1 MKTLCLFPLAVLLST
16 PAMADENEVAQLKA
30 VIAEQQ
36 KHVEA
41 LERAVDSLRQ
51 VSEKQEAMIEKL
63 TSLQPRFVPA
73 AEVASTTTLAPIAP
87 AAVLPVAPIPVAR
100 PSASVA
106 VPLPQGPVSTAA
118 TKNPCEAPLGDQV
131 PPYLRI
137 GDVCIVPVAFMDL
150 IPIWRDKNTGSS
162 FVSAWGGI
170 PLNNTVNG
178 KLSEFRFTPQNSRL
192 GFRVD
197 GDWKGTHFMA
207 YNEYDFLGTS
217 GATNITINNGAF
229 VPRLR
234 LFWVDARKGR
244 WEFLAGQ
251 SWSMLTPN
259 RNGISALPSDLF
271 YSQSIDVS
279 YVAGLTWTR
288 QPGMRVLFHPSSA
301 WTLGFSAENPEQY
314 GGGSLGGSGIT
325 LPAAYASLSG
335 TQINT
340 GNEVLAAPTV
350 NPDFIAKIAFDPSA
364 RVHFEAGGIERT
376 FRIVN
381 PALTRHFSN
390 EGAGL
395 LFGFNVDVWKSVR
408 VISTNFWS
416 DGGGRY
422 LTGQAPDFIV
432 RANGSISPVKADGSV
447 NGVEAVVRSTLLYAY
462 WGGIFAERDTAID
475 ANGSLIGFGY
485 KGAPN
490 TMNRAINEITFG
502 FNQTMWRNPRYG
514 AINLMGQYYWAQRS
528 LWSVAN
534 GAPDAAHDNT
544 IFLDVR
550 YSLPGSMPNF

>member
-1 MKTLCLFPLAVLLST
+1 
-16 PAMADENEVAQLKA
+16 MADDEEVAQLKA

-36 KHVEA
+36 KHMEA
-41 LERAVDSLRQ
+41 LERAVETLQ
-51 VSEKQEAMIEKL
+51 HVSEKQEAMIERL
-63 TSLQPRFVPA
+63 TTLQPGFPSAAELASIAPVPPLPILASPVSALPA
-73 AEVASTTTLAPIAP
+73 APM
-87 AAVLPVAPIPVAR
+87 PVAA
-100 PSASVA
+100 PSASIA
-106 VPLPQGPVSTAA
+106 VPLPQGPASAAA
-118 TKNPCEAPLGDQV
+118 TRNPCEARVGDQA

-150 IPIWRDKNTGSS
+150 IPIWRSENTGSS
-162 FVSAWGGI
+162 FASAWGSI

-178 KLSEFRFTPQNSRL
+178 KLSEFRFSPQNSRI

-197 GDWKGTHFMA
+197 GDWKGTHFIG
-207 YNEYDFLGTS
+207 YNEFDFLGTS
-217 GATNITINNGAF
+217 AANNITINNGAF

-234 LFWVDARKGR
+234 LFWADVRKGK

-259 RNGISALPSDLF
+259 RSGISALPVDLF
-271 YSQSIDVS
+271 FSQSIDVS
-279 YVAGLTWTR
+279 YVAGLTWSR
-288 QPGMRVLFHPSSA
+288 QPGMRVLYHPA
-301 WTLGFSAENPEQY
+301 KEWTLGFSAENPEQY

-325 LPAAYASLSG
+325 LPAAYTPLSG

-350 NPDFIAKIAFDPSA
+350 NPDFIVKIAYDPGTRA
-364 RVHFEAGGIERT
+364 HFEIGGVERT
-376 FRIVN
+376 FKIES
-381 PALTRHFSN
+381 PGLTQHSTN
-390 EGAGL
+390 KGAGL
-395 LFGFNVDVWKSVR
+395 LFGMNVDVWR
-408 VISTNFWS
+408 TLRIISTNFWS

-432 RANGSISPVKADGSV
+432 RPNGSISPVKADGSV
-447 NGVEAVVRSTLLYAY
+447 DGFEAVVKNTLLYGY
-462 WGGIFAERDTAID
+462 WGGIVARRNTAID
-475 ANGSLIGFGY
+475 TNGSLVGFGF

-528 LWSVAN
+528 LWYVAA
-534 GAPDAAHDNT
+534 GPKGAHDDT
-544 IFLDVR
+544 IFMDIR
-550 YSLPGSMPNF
+550 YTLPGSMPNF